1 MKINLK
7 KDKFKDIEN
16 AFAVLK
22 EDPKNKAAI
31 NMIKESLESCF
42 SCKFTITV
50 VPVEK
55 DKPIFV
61 MSVFPEMSTMDKI
74 ISSIMSD
81 DKKKDD
87 TIKKLWEKNKAWNLE
102 IDERILTDSNI
113 DASQRELTALLLH
126 EIGHIVCSNSLPN
139 RFITILQY
147 EVAKTNMKNKLMLKD
162 KIFRK
167 VLCIPILNACIADD
181 KTNKGLKTEIK
192 ADTYSKKMGYSN
204 ELNSVLKKLIKIN
217 DDSGKDENLKD
228 LTKFSIDTV
237 NQLKERQ
244 ANLVK
249 QNMDVLKTECTSPY
263 MKEFLIEFTNTLFQ
277 ENEEKREAVL
287 ERAVEITSDEAIL
300 EGFLF
305 RPKQLQRIDPSE
317 LDYIEVKIPTIKSDS
332 DKMMLISYL
341 HSKLDMVNYYISIA
355 ENPKLSRK
363 YSIPHSLKQLL
374 DMKKRLENDREIILR
389 YKIPEKTKGM
399 FVAWPENYEG

>member
-22 EDPKNKAAI
+22 EDPQNKAAI

-42 SCKFTITV
+42 SCKFSITV
-50 VPVEK
+50 VPVED
-55 DKPIFV
+55 DKPLFV

-74 ISSIMSD
+74 IASIMSD

-87 TIKKLWEKNKAWNLE
+87 TIKKLWEKNKSWNLE
-102 IDERILTDSNI
+102 IDERILTDGRI

-147 EVAKTNMKNKLMLKD
+147 EVAKTNMKNKMLLKD

-181 KTNKGLKTEIK
+181 KNKKGLKTEIK
-192 ADTYSKKMGYSN
+192 ADNYSKKMGYSN
-204 ELNSVLKKLIKIN
+204 ELNTILKKLIKMN
-217 DDSGKDENLKD
+217 EDAGKDENLKE
-228 LTKFSIDTV
+228 LTQFSIDTV

-244 ANLVK
+244 ANIVK
-249 QNMDVLKTECTSPY
+249 QNMDKLATECVSPY
-263 MKEFLIEFTNTLFQ
+263 MKEFLEDFRNTIFQ
-277 ENEEKREAVL
+277 EDDRTREAIL
-287 ERAVEITSDEAIL
+287 ERAVEISSDEAIL

-305 RPKQLQRIDPSE
+305 RPKQLQRIDPAE
-317 LDYIEVKIPTIKSDS
+317 LDYIEVKIPEIKSDS

-355 ENPKLSRK
+355 EHPKLSRK
-363 YSIPHSLKQLL
+363 YSIPHSLRQLL
-374 DMKKRLENDREIILR
+374 DIKKRLENDREIILK

-399 FVAWPENYEG
+399 LVAWPEDYEG